1 MQISN
6 SNVLI
11 TGGAGLVGSHLADA
25 LLARGC
31 RVKLLDSLE
40 PYTHP
45 HGAPEW
51 IPQEAKFISGNLRDK
66 HTLEEALR
74 DVDFVFHQAAFTGF
88 DPESTRYLDANTLGT
103 AEIFDV
109 IAEQHFPIRKIVV
122 ASSLSIYGEG
132 KYQCQS
138 HGVSYPD
145 MRPLA
150 QLKRHQWQ
158 PKCNVCGEALN
169 WLPTDEASPTLPF
182 TPYAVSKY
190 AAELLAL
197 ALGKRLEIP
206 TVALRYAVAY
216 GSRQSI
222 FNAYST
228 VITTFATLLAND
240 RPPVLYEDG
249 QQCRDWTY
257 VEDIVRANLFAMED
271 ERTNYQ
277 SFNVGT
283 GVPGSVRLVA
293 ELLAKSLGR
302 SIAPVTHEQFRP
314 GDIRN
319 LVLDVSKLRA
329 LGFEPRV
336 TLEEGISRFV
346 TWFQSLGKVQQYY
359 SALEERMRTSGEL
372 LS

>member
-6 SNVLI
+6 SKVLI
-11 TGGAGLVGSHLADA
+11 TGGAGLIGSHLADA
-25 LLARGC
+25 LLTRNC

-45 HGAPEW
+45 HGVPEW
-51 IPQEAKFISGNLRDK
+51 IPREVEFISGNLRDK
-66 HTLEEALR
+66 GTLEEALH
-74 DVDFVFHQAAFTGF
+74 DVDLVFHQAAFTGF

-103 AEIFDV
+103 AQIFDA
-109 IAEQHFPIRKIVV
+109 IAEQHFPVRKIIV

-132 KYQCQS
+132 KYQCQN
-138 HGVSYPD
+138 HGVSYPE
-145 MRPLA
+145 MRPIA
-150 QLKRHQWQ
+150 KLKQHHWQ
-158 PKCNVCGEALN
+158 PECLLCGKVLE

-216 GSRQSI
+216 GPRQSI

-257 VEDIVRANLFAMED
+257 VEDIVRANLFVMED

-277 SFNVGT
+277 SYNVGT
-283 GVPGSVRLVA
+283 GEAGSVRQIA
-293 ELLAKSLGR
+293 ELLAKGLGR
-302 SIAPVTHEQFRP
+302 SIEPVTPGQFRP

-329 LGFEPRV
+329 LGFETRLS
-336 TLEEGISRFV
+336 LEEGIARFLI
-346 TWFQSLGKVQQYY
+346 WFQSLGKVPQYY
-359 SALEERMRTSGEL
+359 SILEERMRTSGEL